1 VQRKSLQPFAVLFHF
16 GLLVKAD
23 RNRQMKRQIVPWDI
37 APITCER
44 VPTVRAACLPN
55 DPKHLG
61 RFPSRCWR
69 RFNAVPV
76 QRPHHPDPRQH
87 LRDSPSTNQLPPSH
101 RPTGSSETIALET
114 DERVDQPLDQ
124 AEHVARA

>member
-1 VQRKSLQPFAVLFHF
+1 
-16 GLLVKAD
+16 
-23 RNRQMKRQIVPWDI
+23 MKRQIVPWDI

>member
-1 VQRKSLQPFAVLFHF
+1 M
-16 GLLVKAD
+16 
-23 RNRQMKRQIVPWDI
+23 NRQIVSWDI

-61 RFPSRCWR
+61 WLPSRCWR

-76 QRPHHPDPRQH
+76 QRPHHPDPRQD
-87 LRDSPSTNQLPPSH
+87 LRGSPSANQLPPSH
-101 RPTGSSETIALET
+101 RRTGSSETIAHET
-114 DERVDQPLDQ
+114 AERVDQPPDQ
-124 AEHVARA
+124 TEQVARA